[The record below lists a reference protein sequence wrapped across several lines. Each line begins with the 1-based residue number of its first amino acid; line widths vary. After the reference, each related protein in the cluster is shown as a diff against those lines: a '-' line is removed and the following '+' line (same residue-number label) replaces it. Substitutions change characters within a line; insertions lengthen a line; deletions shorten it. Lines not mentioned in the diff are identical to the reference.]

1 MKSAVVSCWMM
12 TQDGEQFFGDQEQY
26 FEEPDQ
32 QNYFDPG
39 WAQDQ
44 DWDEDYR
51 NENQTCCQP
60 IDYSYDGAT
69 TRVIFYFFA
78 SFM

>member
-51 NENQTCCQP
+51 NEN
-60 IDYSYDGAT
+60 
-69 TRVIFYFFA
+69 
-78 SFM
+78 